1 MIAAGR
7 SRPLKG
13 EALSGGR
20 PDSPPAGSGFDPMVE
35 TVLRAVLAGQLR
47 PGERLPE
54 RWIVE
59 ACGCTQS
66 AAREAIGRL
75 QTLGA
80 VVVPERRGASVT
92 SRREAPPDEV
102 DRVWRQLLPLL
113 EASAGPLEPANGD
126 DAWTRLVAEQS
137 AIEAARLA
145 AGGRLTDLLKRVSLQ
160 RAIVGLAT
168 R

>member
-1 MIAAGR
+1 MSA
-7 SRPLKG
+7 
-13 EALSGGR
+13 GR
-20 PDSPPAGSGFDPMVE
+20 PDSSPDGSGFDPLVE
-35 TVLRAVLAGQLR
+35 TVLRAVLAGELR

-59 ACGCTQS
+59 SCGCTQS

-92 SRREAPPDEV
+92 SRRDAPPDEV

-113 EASAGPLEPANGD
+113 EACTGPLRPAAGGD
-126 DAWTRLVAEQS
+126 NWTSLLAEQS
-137 AIEAARLA
+137 TIEAARGT
-145 AGGRLTDLLKRVSLQ
+145 AGDRLTDLLKRVSLQ

>member
-1 MIAAGR
+1 M
-7 SRPLKG
+7 
-13 EALSGGR
+13 
-20 PDSPPAGSGFDPMVE
+20 ME
-35 TVLRAVLAGQLR
+35 TVLRAVLAGDLR

-113 EASAGPLEPANGD
+113 EALAGPLKAERAGE
-126 DAWTRLVAEQS
+126 AWSRLIAEQS
-137 AIEAARLA
+137 ALEAARRA
-145 AGGRLTDLLKRVSLQ
+145 AGDRLTDLLKRVSLQ
-160 RAIVGLAT
+160 RAIVGLAS

>member
-1 MIAAGR
+1 M
-7 SRPLKG
+7 
-13 EALSGGR
+13 
-20 PDSPPAGSGFDPMVE
+20 E
-35 TVLRAVLAGQLR
+35 TVLRAVLASQLR

-102 DRVWRQLLPLL
+102 DRVWRQLLPLF
-113 EASAGPLEPANGD
+113 EASAGRLTLAD
-126 DAWTRLVAEQS
+126 DSDPWMRLMAEQR
-137 AIEAARLA
+137 AIESARGR
-145 AGGRLTDLLKRVSLQ
+145 AGDRLTELLKRVSLQ
-160 RAIVGLAT
+160 RAILGFAS
-168 R
+168 

>member
-1 MIAAGR
+1 M
-7 SRPLKG
+7 
-13 EALSGGR
+13 SGGR
-20 PDSPPAGSGFDPMVE
+20 PAPASSGFDAMVE

-80 VVVPERRGASVT
+80 VAVPERRGASVI
-92 SRREAPPDEV
+92 SRREAPLDEV

-113 EASAGPLEPANGD
+113 DACAGSLKPETGG
-126 DAWTRLVAEQS
+126 DAWTSLIAEQS
-137 AIEAARLA
+137 MIEAARQA
-145 AGGRLTDLLKRVSLQ
+145 AGDRLTDLLKRVSLQ